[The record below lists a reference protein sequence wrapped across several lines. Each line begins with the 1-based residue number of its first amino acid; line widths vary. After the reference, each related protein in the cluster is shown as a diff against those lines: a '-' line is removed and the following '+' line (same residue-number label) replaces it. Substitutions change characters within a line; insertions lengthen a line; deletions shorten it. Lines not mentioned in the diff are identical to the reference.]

1 MSNLMVQTFEQAA
14 VEALNAT
21 NGDLFV
27 YNPAEANYANEY
39 GTKVQLIDFGNYDC
53 YAREQC
59 EANGNGEM
67 TVYEIATAWDNETQI
82 LIDYDVDAHNNRFS
96 PFFAVIKQN

>member
-27 YNPAEANYANEY
+27 YNPATMNYATEH
-39 GTKVQLIDFGNYDC
+39 GEKVQLIDFAAYAP

-59 EANGNGEM
+59 ESNGNGEM

-96 PFFAVIKQN
+96 QFFAVIKQD